1 MHAPPAHPHRLHL
14 NPGYVAVVILAAA
27 VVGLAAWLVVDNVTG
42 GNSATQDATAVI
54 DDFNTA
60 VTAQDG
66 TTAMTMMTP
75 EVIAWVDGSVVG
87 GANMW
92 ASKISSTPTLTVE
105 RIAPVSVEGDY
116 ATTFA
121 GFSVPAQG
129 QEPTTFLMV
138 YQLRDG
144 KIARLWQFLPGQ
156 SVPLD
161 NALR

>member
-1 MHAPPAHPHRLHL
+1 
-14 NPGYVAVVILAAA
+14 
-27 VVGLAAWLVVDNVTG
+27 
-42 GNSATQDATAVI
+42 
-54 DDFNTA
+54 
-60 VTAQDG
+60 
-66 TTAMTMMTP
+66 MTMMTP
-75 EVIAWVDGSVVG
+75 DVIAWVDGSVVG
-87 GANMW
+87 GANMF
-92 ASKISSTPTLTVE
+92 ASEISSTPTLTSE

-121 GFSVPAQG
+121 RFGVPAQG

-144 KIARLWQFLPGQ
+144 KIARLWQLLPGQ